1 MKKFSLQKNG
11 GFSKKLQIMVLVFKT
26 SIFSQ
31 LEIHVRAILD
41 TFKQISSI
49 DFDFEDVDKI
59 LRIESSEDLTS
70 DIELLLNSKG
80 FYCEELT

>member
-11 GFSKKLQIMVLVFKT
+11 GFNKKLQIMILVFKT

>member
-1 MKKFSLQKNG
+1 
-11 GFSKKLQIMVLVFKT
+11 MVLVFKT